1 MSLLHLQTFVML
13 DFALYVS
20 QKYLFHSLISVAQ
33 EVSVLCKH
41 LLWVCARSNSLS
53 AQLRQVTLCLS
64 PGKADKYCLLSK
76 IRMRQAARDLK
87 DDIWISECYWRYPGR
102 VCLHFLRDILGNDI
116 HPGLIG
122 HIPGFA
128 RRSCCKY
135 AQALLKTR
143 VLTHILVTHNHNCT
157 CWADKKRP

>member
-20 QKYLFHSLISVAQ
+20 QKYLFHSLSVAQ

-64 PGKADKYCLLSK
+64 PGKADKYCPLSK

-87 DDIWISECYWRYPGR
+87 DDIWISECYWRYPGW

-143 VLTHILVTHNHNCT
+143 VLTIIT
-157 CWADKKRP
+157 